1 MVSMLSM
8 VSMVITVTTP
18 GDGVV
23 TAIPILRPIPALLN
37 QSSSHV
43 FLTLPL
49 SPPFP
54 LVQIRINI
62 HSFLVQFVTGIH
74 FPLNH
79 AYS

>member
-1 MVSMLSM
+1 MTGEIHYVDSFWVCAAVCREVYSAVLC
-8 VSMVITVTTP
+8 
-18 GDGVV
+18 
-23 TAIPILRPIPALLN
+23 
-37 QSSSHV
+37 Q
-43 FLTLPL
+43 
-49 SPPFP
+49 